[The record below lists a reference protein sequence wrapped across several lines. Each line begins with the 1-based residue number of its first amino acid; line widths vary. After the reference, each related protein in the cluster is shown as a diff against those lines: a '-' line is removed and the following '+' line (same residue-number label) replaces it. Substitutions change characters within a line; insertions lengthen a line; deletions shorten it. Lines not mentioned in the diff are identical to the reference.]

1 MLREEIIYKG
11 IGIGRGVAIGEA
23 IFYAR
28 WEPIEIVSLPL
39 APSQVP
45 DEIKR
50 YRKAISECRKEL
62 RKLHKKMGSVVEAVS
77 IIETYIQ
84 MVEDPLLID
93 EVEGLIESRKENAE
107 FVFHERVK
115 FLLKKFEKLAD
126 PFFQERSHD
135 LQEVARRIL
144 GHLIGVPHQSLA
156 DIPPGVIV
164 FSKEIIAS
172 DIVEA
177 KLGNV
182 LAFVTEKG
190 GATSHAAIVAKANGV
205 PYVSNIDFSDM
216 DFTKN
221 HRVIV
226 NANKGMVI
234 VDPAVKTV
242 KRFKEIEMEVELHKK
257 ELERTAHL
265 LTETSDGHRI
275 HLMANVEM
283 MNEIDL
289 LHRFGG
295 DGVGLFRTE
304 FLFLLKQNFPTE
316 QEQVSIYT
324 RFIEKMKGLPI
335 TFRTYDVGGD
345 KLTDEQR
352 TRHRTHPYFGS
363 RAIRF
368 LLQEKEIFKTHL
380 KAIMRV
386 SYGSNLRI
394 MFPMITCLTELLEA
408 KCLLNEVIMQLKQ
421 EGVKIAEKVPIGC
434 MIEVPSAAMIT
445 DLLAKECD
453 FLSIGTNDLIQ
464 YSLAADRSNQ
474 AISSVYTPAHPSIM
488 RLINLIS
495 THARSH
501 GVPVSICGEIAGD
514 PLFTPL
520 LIGLGIREFSVASWH
535 LPYIKNAIHNTSF
548 REAIELAQRVL
559 MLGRPEEIQQVL
571 IENYKRSVPN
581 DADFASVF

>member
-11 IGIGRGVAIGEA
+11 MGIGRGVAIGEA

-28 WEPIEIVSLPL
+28 WEPMEIVSLPL

-50 YRKAISECRKEL
+50 YRKAISECRKDL
-62 RKLHKKMGSVVEAVS
+62 RKLHKQMGNVVEAVS

-93 EVEGLIESRKENAE
+93 EVEGLIESKKENAE
-107 FVFHERVK
+107 FVFHSQVK
-115 FLLKKFEKLAD
+115 LLLKKFEKLAD

-205 PYVSNIDFSDM
+205 PYVSNVDFSEI
-216 DFTKN
+216 DFTKS

-234 VDPAVKTV
+234 VDPAAKTV

-265 LTETSDGHRI
+265 LTETSDGERI
-275 HLMANVEM
+275 YLMANVEM

-304 FLFLLKQNFPTE
+304 FLFLLKQNFPSE
-316 QEQVSIYT
+316 EEQVSVYR
-324 RFIEKMKGLPI
+324 RFVEKMKGLPI

-352 TRHRTHPYFGS
+352 ARHRTHPYFGS

-386 SYGSNLRI
+386 SYESNLRI

-408 KCLLNEVIMQLKQ
+408 KRLLNEVITQLNQ

-474 AISSVYTPAHPSIM
+474 AMSSVYSPAHPSIM

-514 PLFTPL
+514 PLFIPL

-548 REAIELAQRVL
+548 RESIELAQRVL

-581 DADFASVF
+581 DADFASIF